1 MSKPQPVSTI
11 DELDP
16 KKYGIIITEEFKRGV
31 LLPDIEGVD
40 TIEQQIEI
48 AKKKAGIVDDEY
60 NIEKFTVIRHK

>member
-1 MSKPQPVSTI
+1 MKITILMGSPNKKCSTAI
-11 DELDP
+11 LA
-16 KKYGIIITEEFKRGV
+16 EEFKRGV

-48 AKKKAGIVDDEY
+48 AKKKAGIVEDEY